1 MKDLKDYF
9 LFRRKKKD
17 DLEHAPKKCQCCKG
31 LYVVI
36 NAHQSWLKDHYD
48 GSQHFN
54 QLFWS
59 LWHDIALHFQSRDGH
74 LIFEILNKPAQA
86 GLSSQVSFIQLVEFA
101 VCLKRKHE
109 KLRIITP
116 ACGSRTVF
124 IF

>member
-1 MKDLKDYF
+1 MMTWNMP
-9 LFRRKKKD
+9 
-17 DLEHAPKKCQCCKG
+17 PKNAKCCKG

-36 NAHQSWLKDHYD
+36 NAHHQSWLKDHYD

-86 GLSSQVSFIQLVEFA
+86 GWVTVCKPIGKVSQLELAGFLHSIGR
-101 VCLKRKHE
+101 VCSLFE
-109 KLRIITP
+109 KT
-116 ACGSRTVF
+116 
-124 IF
+124 